1 MAVYKNRF
9 AQTSVAMLYH
19 HGFKL
24 VSIGFFMQNKE
35 IFYKLPLNAQTTDA
49 HRILL
54 EGTYYSVESA
64 LLFEN
69 QIKSLEEAKD
79 YLENAIL
86 EFKLVRFEDQFRSK
100 MFEALKGKKSEDQ
113 ESLSN
118 GIMISVRVNIFQK
131 KIIHIEEYAKTFT
144 GSLEKLIS
152 GNLAI
157 HLEQPFYSLFPS
169 LLNKQELEENHKKLK
184 KQKKLVP
191 FQSVYPF
198 CASIHGLIKDNQEA
212 ILDDLYCT
220 NPMCD
225 CNEVA
230 CIAISFDPVSGNEI
244 VHGGFKYHLEKK
256 AFKMMTDFPTNYNA
270 QVWLKKFSENH
281 FINLPFLFK
290 SRYDFL
296 RSSVKEKR

>member
-1 MAVYKNRF
+1 
-9 AQTSVAMLYH
+9 
-19 HGFKL
+19 
-24 VSIGFFMQNKE
+24 MQNKE
-35 IFYKLPLNAQTTDA
+35 IFYTFPLNGQTTQA

-54 EGTYYSVESA
+54 NGIYYSVESA

-69 QIKSLEEAKD
+69 QIKSLEEAKN
-79 YLENAIL
+79 YFENAIL
-86 EFKLVRFEDQFRSK
+86 EFRLVRFEDQFRSK
-100 MFEALKGKKSEDQ
+100 MFEALTEKKFEHQQSASMQ
-113 ESLSN
+113 
-118 GIMISVRVNIFQK
+118 MTFCVRVNIFQK
-131 KIIHIEEYAKTFT
+131 KITHIEEIGKPFADQ
-144 GSLEKLIS
+144 LEKLIS

-157 HLEQPFYSLFPS
+157 HLEQPFYSFFPE
-169 LLNKQELEENHKKLK
+169 LLSKQELEENYNKVK

-198 CASIHGLIKDNQEA
+198 CGPIHGVVKDNQEF

-220 NPMCD
+220 NPLCD

-230 CIAISFDPVSGNEI
+230 CIAISFDTVSGNEI

-256 AFKMMTDFPTNYNA
+256 SFKMMTDFPTNYNA

-290 SRYDFL
+290 SRYNFL
-296 RSSVKEKR
+296 RSSVREKQ

>member
-1 MAVYKNRF
+1 
-9 AQTSVAMLYH
+9 
-19 HGFKL
+19 
-24 VSIGFFMQNKE
+24 MQNKE
-35 IFYKLPLNAQTTDA
+35 IFYTFPLNGQTTQA

-54 EGTYYSVESA
+54 NGIYYSVESA

-69 QIKSLEEAKD
+69 QIKSLEEARN

-100 MFEALKGKKSEDQ
+100 MFEALKEKKSEHQ
-113 ESLSN
+113 QSTCEQ
-118 GIMISVRVNIFQK
+118 IAVCVRVNIFEK
-131 KIIHIEEYAKTFT
+131 KITNIEESAKAFADEL
-144 GSLEKLIS
+144 GKLIS

-157 HLEQPFYSLFPS
+157 HLEQPFYSFFPD
-169 LLNKQELEENHKKLK
+169 LLNKQELEDNHKKLK

-191 FQSVYPF
+191 FQSIYPF
-198 CASIHGLIKDNQEA
+198 CGPIHGVIKDNQEC

-220 NPMCD
+220 NPSCD

-230 CIAISFDPVSGNEI
+230 CIAISFDSVSGNEI